1 VAATT
6 ALVKRVVNRQIE
18 TKYKND
24 YSGQIFPAMGV
35 YVVPPNMGNNG
46 HNSTIQSVGDIHRLI
61 PSIQKGVEDFDRV
74 GNKIKVSRL
83 VTTMNFSLAA
93 QNLAVPTAQN
103 VMVVLYIWQHK
114 LYKDYQILA
123 AQNSWAQFLDRG
135 DGTTG
140 EFAGSAFDSTLPL
153 AKDNY
158 ILHKKIMFPLRCPG
172 VVTGTPSVNEISNT
186 LSSPFSKR
194 ITLNLTRFVPKAL
207 QYPLATVGSVL
218 TDSYP
223 ANCSLAFSYG
233 YYNMDLSATDGNPNV
248 DVNYVTK
255 LEYKD
260 A

>member
-1 VAATT
+1 
-6 ALVKRVVNRQIE
+6 VKKVVNRQIE
-18 TKYKND
+18 TKYKHD
-24 YSGQIFPAMGV
+24 YSGQIFPAIGS
-35 YVVPPNMGNNG
+35 YQVPPNMANNG
-46 HNSTIQSVGDIHRLI
+46 HNSTIAVQGDIHRLL
-61 PSIQKGVEDFDRV
+61 PSIQKGLEDYDRV

-114 LYKDYQILA
+114 LYKDYQVLA
-123 AQNSWAQFLDRG
+123 AQNQWAQFLDRG

-140 EFAGSAFDSTLPL
+140 QFNGSAFDSVLPV
-153 AKDNY
+153 ASDAY

-172 VVTGTPSVNEISNT
+172 VVTGTPSVNDISNT

-194 ITLNLTRFVPKAL
+194 ITLNLTKYVPKGL
-207 QYPLATVGSVL
+207 QYPVAAVGNVL
-218 TDSYP
+218 IDSYP
-223 ANCSLAFSYG
+223 TNSSLAFSYG
-233 YYNMDLSATDGNPNV
+233 YYNMDLSATDSNPNV
-248 DVNYVTK
+248 DVNYVTR